1 VEPGLVITR
10 VNKQPTGSKEQFDA
24 VVGKLKTGDD
34 VVFEALD
41 PHHPELG
48 IDIIG
53 GTL

>member
-1 VEPGLVITR
+1 MV
-10 VNKQPTGSKEQFDA
+10 
-24 VVGKLKTGDD
+24 KLDRSDEERTDEATPLGERRRGAEAFD
-34 VVFEALD
+34 VVFEAID